1 MTRIT
6 TRQLVELIQGKNLS
20 TAEISALTQEK
31 YPGNSLTRSQI
42 CIRLNSMIRSPNV
55 DIVRT
60 GKGYEAR
67 YHLKSATERF
77 LELGDVNYRPV
88 GRKTKPDKTL
98 WHFNPIELRFCHMHK
113 MFDQALAGVRR
124 NEVFDHR

>member
-6 TRQLVELIQGKNLS
+6 TRQFVELIKGKNLS
-20 TAEISALTQEK
+20 TAEISALTREK

-42 CIRLNSMIRSPNV
+42 CIRLNSMLKSPNV

-60 GKGYEAR
+60 GQGPQAR
-67 YHLKSATERF
+67 YHLSSATERF

-88 GRKTKPDKTL
+88 GKQSRPDKTL
-98 WHFNPIELRFCHMHK
+98 WHFNPVELRFCHIHK
-113 MFDQALAGVRR
+113 MFDQALAGVRGR
-124 NEVFDHR
+124 ASA